1 MADYE
6 IRLYKT
12 DGSLSIILVIVAI
25 GALDARAQAFAMMK
39 DGIVSAEIWTGLTL
53 VEVIHLDGTLPN

>member
-6 IRLYKT
+6 IRLYKA

-39 DGIVSAEIWTGLTL
+39 EAL
-53 VEVIHLDGTLPN
+53 